1 MKTLFDPSLAASIR
15 ERMARLTPDTRP
27 RWGRMNAAQMVCH
40 LTDGFRVALGEVP
53 VAFKA
58 NPLAFYPLRWLLVYV
73 LPTPKGK
80 VQTTPE
86 FQQTRPGNWQADCQ
100 AWQDALDRFIR
111 RDASADA
118 TWGVH
123 PVFGALSGTEW
134 GRLAH
139 VHTNHHLTQFGV

>member
-1 MKTLFDPSLAASIR
+1 MKTLLDPAMAASIR

-53 VAFKA
+53 VAFKP
-58 NPLAFYPLRWLLVYV
+58 NPLTFYPLRWLLVYV
-73 LPTPKGK
+73 LPAPKGK
-80 VQTTPE
+80 IQTTPE
-86 FQQTRPGNWQADCQ
+86 FQQTRPADWGADMQ
-100 AWQDALDRFIR
+100 AWLDACDRFVQR
-111 RDASADA
+111 AESADPR
-118 TWGVH
+118 WGVH
-123 PVFGALSGTEW
+123 PVFGPLTTREW